1 MHPSAAAPAR
11 AQLWDH
17 ALAGVASELRAGGGT
32 RFGRLRRKSYLGQR
46 ETRIFPRIGCGL
58 RREGEV
64 LRSVAIGK
72 GRVLAIKGAG
82 ERPHGAFVKLAQ

>member
-1 MHPSAAAPAR
+1 MHPSTAAPAR

-17 ALAGVASELRAGGGT
+17 ALVGVASELRAGGGT

-46 ETRIFPRIGCGL
+46 ETRIFPRQDWVWIKA
-58 RREGEV
+58 RGEV
-64 LRSVAIGK
+64 VWSMAIRK

-82 ERPHGAFVKLAQ
+82 ERPQGA